1 MSRSLYFT
9 YLRLARTGLAGWAI
23 AIGLYAVLIVYL
35 YPSVGVSAGRAI
47 QQYME
52 AMPEAV
58 KVAIG
63 VTEEES
69 LEMLFPGG
77 VYDFRAWMNT
87 EYMSWWPLLVGVYAV
102 VYCGGLVSREVER
115 GTLDLLLSQPLRRTT
130 FLLSKFG
137 AFATLVIGIG
147 LVSFVV
153 LAVGSLG
160 IEAELGYWHLALA
173 HVVAVLFVLAIAA
186 YSTLASCLLLDPGR
200 SLAVSGVVTAL
211 IYFLYILAPS
221 IEAATWLQK
230 GSLFYYFEPLQ
241 TLFRGTVNWAGIGV
255 YLGVM
260 LGALLLSVVVFQRKD
275 IVR

>member
-1 MSRSLYFT
+1 MSRLLYLT
-9 YLRLARTGLAGWAI
+9 CLRLARTGFVAWAI

-35 YPSVGVSAGRAI
+35 YPSMRDALPFLEYI
-47 QQYME
+47 E
-52 AMPEAV
+52 AMPEQM

-63 VTEEES
+63 ITGEEA
-69 LEMLFPGG
+69 LEMLVTEG

-115 GTLDLLLSQPLRRTT
+115 GTLDLLLSQPLRRAA

-137 AFATLVIGIG
+137 AFATLVVGIG
-147 LVSFVV
+147 LASFTV

-160 IEAELGYWHLALA
+160 IDVEISYWYLALT

-186 YSTLASCLLLDPGR
+186 YSTLASCLLLDPGK

-221 IEAATWLQK
+221 LKAATWLQK
-230 GSLFYYFEPLQ
+230 GSLFYYYNPLH
-241 TLFRGTVNWAGIGV
+241 TLYRGTVNWAGIGV

-260 LGALLLSVVVFQRKD
+260 LASLLLSVALFQRKD
-275 IVR
+275 ILR